1 MPGGLSAWSASALGP
16 LSAELGIGLRGECVV
31 PGRLL
36 TERVGIQPFF
46 PLLPFIPVSASCGGG
61 LGPTC
66 IPLSPQLLSPPS
78 GPLRCGLRV
87 LCGQVPSLSPK
98 SFLTGN
104 VLVHDGNAGEDSF
117 VENVRCF
124 KMLCVN

>member
-1 MPGGLSAWSASALGP
+1 MPGGLSAWSASTLGP
-16 LSAELGIGLRGECVV
+16 LCAELGIGLCGECVV

-36 TERVGIQPFF
+36 TERVGIQLFF
-46 PLLPFIPVSASCGGG
+46 PLSPFILCLPPVGVVWVPPASRS
-61 LGPTC
+61 
-66 IPLSPQLLSPPS
+66 PLSSLVLPS

-87 LCGQVPSLSPK
+87 LCGQVPSLSPR